1 MEEAPAATED
11 EEPVNE
17 IIPVTWAASRLGC
30 LYHAPVVWGLEMNAT
45 CRVQPQEPNVQLGY
59 GVGWNPPPGLV
70 ESVGIHIGWAGR
82 RLGVGEQSP
91 SLCDAPP
98 TQPGYPERLREVA
111 PGRAQVSGP
120 VDRVSAF
127 HYRLK
132 VTHGQGLG
140 KDNRSC

>member
-1 MEEAPAATED
+1 
-11 EEPVNE
+11 
-17 IIPVTWAASRLGC
+17 
-30 LYHAPVVWGLEMNAT
+30 MNAIR
-45 CRVQPQEPNVQLGY
+45 RVQSQEPNVPPGY

-140 KDNRSC
+140 QDNRSC

>member
-1 MEEAPAATED
+1 MK
-11 EEPVNE
+11 
-17 IIPVTWAASRLGC
+17 WAASRLCC
-30 LYHAPVVWGLEMNAT
+30 LYHTPVVWGLEMNAIR
-45 CRVQPQEPNVQLGY
+45 RVQSQEPNVPLGY

-132 VTHGQGLG
+132 VTYGQGLG

>member
-1 MEEAPAATED
+1 MK
-11 EEPVNE
+11 
-17 IIPVTWAASRLGC
+17 WAASRLGC
-30 LYHAPVVWGLEMNAT
+30 LYHAPVVQGLEMNAIR
-45 CRVQPQEPNVQLGY
+45 RVQSQEPNVPPGY

-70 ESVGIHIGWAGR
+70 ESVGIWSVLNR
-82 RLGVGEQSP
+82 
-91 SLCDAPP
+91 C
-98 TQPGYPERLREVA
+98 PERLREVA

-140 KDNRSC
+140 KDNRPC

>member
-1 MEEAPAATED
+1 MGVGDERHLQGAVSRTERAA
-11 EEPVNE
+11 
-17 IIPVTWAASRLGC
+17 A
-30 LYHAPVVWGLEMNAT
+30 
-45 CRVQPQEPNVQLGY
+45 Y
-59 GVGWNPPPGLV
+59 GVGRNPPPGLV
-70 ESVGIHIGWAGR
+70 ESVGIYIGWAGR

-91 SLCDAPP
+91 SLCHAPP

-140 KDNRSC
+140 EG

>member
-1 MEEAPAATED
+1 MWRQSDALCPAG
-11 EEPVNE
+11 
-17 IIPVTWAASRLGC
+17 SR
-30 LYHAPVVWGLEMNAT
+30 
-45 CRVQPQEPNVQLGY
+45 QVQLLTPLCGEQDQALPRAAQSQESNVPPGY
-59 GVGWNPPPGLV
+59 GVGWRSPPGLV

-127 HYRLK
+127 PYRLK
-132 VTHGQGLG
+132 VTHG
-140 KDNRSC
+140 

>member
-1 MEEAPAATED
+1 MK
-11 EEPVNE
+11 
-17 IIPVTWAASRLGC
+17 WAASRLGC
-30 LYHAPVVWGLEMNAT
+30 LYHAPVVRGLEMNAI
-45 CRVQPQEPNVQLGY
+45 CRVQSQEPNVPPGY

-127 HYRLK
+127 PYRLK
-132 VTHGQGLG
+132 VTHG
-140 KDNRSC
+140 

>member
-1 MEEAPAATED
+1 MWRQSDALCLAG
-11 EEPVNE
+11 
-17 IIPVTWAASRLGC
+17 SRQVRLLTLRCGEQNRA
-30 LYHAPVVWGLEMNAT
+30 LPRA
-45 CRVQPQEPNVQLGY
+45 VQSQESNVPPGY
-59 GVGWNPPPGLV
+59 GVGWRSPPGLV

-127 HYRLK
+127 PYRLK
-132 VTHGQGLG
+132 VTHG
-140 KDNRSC
+140 